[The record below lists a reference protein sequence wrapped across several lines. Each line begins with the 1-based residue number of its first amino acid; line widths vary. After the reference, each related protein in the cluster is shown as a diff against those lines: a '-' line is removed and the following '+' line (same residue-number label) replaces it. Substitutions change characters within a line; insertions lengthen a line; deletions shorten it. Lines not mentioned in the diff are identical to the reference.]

1 MNFSI
6 RTALRGWLSRR
17 LRSLASRLII
27 SVFSAALISSLV
39 VTWTSTR
46 STESF
51 LRSNIE
57 EQIPEL
63 LHTASQRLE
72 LWYAQRELD
81 ITTFAASDTVAE
93 LVSRPRERTRVAA
106 DRYLGYVL
114 DAFPQYS
121 ALFVQ
126 RADGAVVL
134 WSGEEIE
141 LGDRVLERLA
151 REQQDGTV
159 ALHAVD
165 GTLYQIVSAPVEP
178 GNDGGG
184 FLHALVSPDALHALA
199 TELELGGSR
208 RLFILDRADTLVLQ
222 TGSGV
227 PTGRKPPS
235 QDGGARLSDYL
246 SEDGRRVVGS
256 ALGFKRFGWTLVIE
270 DDYDVAF
277 EPVVSAQREV
287 LSLNLAIVALFG
299 LLAYRIARSVS
310 NPILALSHEAQRI
323 AAGESEIELPQESG
337 LTEIRALASALDEM
351 MSRVAQKQAEANDAN
366 DRLVVRN
373 AELSHANE
381 MLAQLSITDGLTRL
395 HNHRHFQERML
406 LEARTAQRSGTPLS
420 LLLID
425 IDHFKSVNDRF
436 GHDVGD
442 QVLRRISMV
451 IHNLSREADLPAR
464 HGGEEFAVLAP
475 RTDLA
480 GALGLAERIRIGV
493 HQAGHRFPIAGE
505 MVDLTVTVSVG
516 CATLQGADV
525 KQLFNDADN
534 ALYAAKSS
542 GRDCVMAPPET

>member
-1 MNFSI
+1 MTLSI
-6 RTALRGWLSRR
+6 ATALRGWLSRP
-17 LRSLASRLII
+17 LRSLTSRLIV

-57 EQIPEL
+57 EQFPEL
-63 LHTASQRLE
+63 LHTARQRLE

-81 ITTFAASDTVAE
+81 IATFAASDTVAE
-93 LVSRPRERTRVAA
+93 LVSRPSERTRVAA

-114 DAFPQYS
+114 DAFPQYT
-121 ALFVQ
+121 ALFV
-126 RADGAVVL
+126 RREDGSVVL

-141 LGDRVLERLA
+141 LGNRVLERLA
-151 REQQDGTV
+151 QEKRTGTL
-159 ALHAVD
+159 ALSAAD
-165 GTLYQIVSAPVEP
+165 GTLYQIVSAPVETAD
-178 GNDGGG
+178 DGGG
-184 FLHALVSPDALHALA
+184 FLHGLVSPDALHALA
-199 TELELGGSR
+199 TELEIGGSR
-208 RLFILDRADTLVLQ
+208 RLFILDGADGLVLQ

-227 PTGRKPPS
+227 PTGKEPPS
-235 QDGGARLSDYL
+235 HPGGSRLGDYL

-256 ALGFKRFGWTLVIE
+256 ALAFERFGWTLVIE
-270 DDYDVAF
+270 DDYEVAF
-277 EPVVSAQREV
+277 APVVSAQREV

-323 AAGESEIELPQESG
+323 AAGESEIELPQDSG

-351 MSRVAQKQAEANDAN
+351 MSRVAQKQAEANHAN
-366 DRLVVRN
+366 DRLVDRN

-395 HNHRHFQERML
+395 HNHRHFQERMA
-406 LEARTAQRSGTPLS
+406 LEARTAQRSGSPLS

-451 IHNLSREADLPAR
+451 IHNLSRETDLPAR

-475 RTDLA
+475 HTHLE
-480 GALGLAERIRIGV
+480 GALDLAERIRMGV
-493 HQAGHRFPIAGE
+493 HQASHRFQVDGE
-505 MVDLTVTVSVG
+505 TVDLTVTVSVG

-525 KQLFNDADN
+525 KRLFTDADS

-542 GRDCVMAPPET
+542 GRDCVMSPPET